1 MEGVTKLRKG
11 DENFINIII
20 YIVYI
25 INVIHQNK
33 KKVYL
38 WKRWDLLC
46 GPIHEY
52 TLWLWYPSHCSLK
65 TFTLPEE
72 LPSEVESVFFSISD
86 M

>member
-1 MEGVTKLRKG
+1 MMEGVTKLRKG

-38 WKRWDLLC
+38 WKR
-46 GPIHEY
+46 
-52 TLWLWYPSHCSLK
+52 
-65 TFTLPEE
+65 
-72 LPSEVESVFFSISD
+72 
-86 M
+86 